1 MWTKFLCS
9 WVYTNQMIE
18 IRGQNERKIDVRL
31 GRIYW
36 IELMGKMH
44 VFHFLSKFGYDLVS
58 RILLLFIRD
67 EIGWFSELIRHE
79 ILILTNVWI
88 F

>member
-1 MWTKFLCS
+1 MFLDLYKS
-9 WVYTNQMIE
+9 NDRNKREKWGE
-18 IRGQNERKIDVRL
+18 KIDVRL

-67 EIGWFSELIRHE
+67 EIGWFSSSL
-79 ILILTNVWI
+79 N
-88 F
+88 